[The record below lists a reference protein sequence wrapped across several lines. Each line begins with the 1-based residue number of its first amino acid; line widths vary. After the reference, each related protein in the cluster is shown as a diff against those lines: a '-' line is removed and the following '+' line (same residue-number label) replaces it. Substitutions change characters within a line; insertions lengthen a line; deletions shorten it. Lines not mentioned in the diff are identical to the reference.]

1 LPLNVLIYTV
11 YHIAAA
17 AVALVKRSP
26 ASHLSQEMTMHN
38 RALFAALCG
47 GLVAGTLDIGVA
59 ALLNSASPLVV
70 LVFIASGILGKAA
83 YHAGA
88 AGLILGLVLQWAMS
102 FAIALIYGLGRE
114 RVEVL
119 RHSWVLGGVLYGLVI
134 FLVMSFAVVPLS
146 RAVPQPAFTLP
157 ALVENLLAMIL
168 FGLIVA
174 FCAHRF
180 GARSQRSLTLTSAG

>member
-1 LPLNVLIYTV
+1 
-11 YHIAAA
+11 
-17 AVALVKRSP
+17 
-26 ASHLSQEMTMHN
+26 MTMHN
-38 RALFAALCG
+38 RVLFAALVG

-59 ALLNSASPLVV
+59 AILNSVSPLVV

-88 AGLILGLVLQWAMS
+88 AGLALGLALQWAMS

-114 RVEVL
+114 RVEVP
-119 RHSWVLGGVLYGLVI
+119 RRSWVLGGVLYGLVI

-180 GARSQRSLTLTSAG
+180 SVRSQRSLNLTSAG

>member
-1 LPLNVLIYTV
+1 
-11 YHIAAA
+11 
-17 AVALVKRSP
+17 
-26 ASHLSQEMTMHN
+26 MHN
-38 RALFAALCG
+38 RVLFAALVG

-59 ALLNSASPLVV
+59 ALLNSVSPLVV

-88 AGLILGLVLQWAMS
+88 AGLILGLALQWAMS
-102 FAIALIYGLGRE
+102 FAIAFTYGLARE
-114 RVEVL
+114 RVQAL
-119 RHSWVLGGVLYGLVI
+119 KRSWVSGGVLYGFVI

-157 ALVENLLAMIL
+157 ALVENLLAMFL

-180 GARSQRSLTLTSAG
+180 GAGPQRSLTLTSAG

>member
-1 LPLNVLIYTV
+1 MLYVLIYT
-11 YHIAAA
+11 IRPGLAATA
-17 AVALVKRSP
+17 ALVKRSP
-26 ASHLSQEMTMHN
+26 AFHLSQEMTMHN
-38 RALFAALCG
+38 RVLFAALCG

-59 ALLNSASPLVV
+59 ALVNSVSPLVV

-83 YHAGA
+83 YHTGA
-88 AGLILGLVLQWAMS
+88 AGLVLGLALQWAMS

-114 RVEVL
+114 RMEVL
-119 RHSWVLGGVLYGLVI
+119 RHSWILGGALYGLAI
-134 FLVMSFAVVPLS
+134 FLVMSFVVVPLS

-174 FCAHRF
+174 FFARRF
-180 GARSQRSLTLTSAG
+180 GEEPRHSLTLTSAG

>member
-1 LPLNVLIYTV
+1 LILYVLIYT
-11 YHIAAA
+11 IRPGAAT
-17 AVALVKRSP
+17 AVALVKQSR
-26 ASHLSQEMTMHN
+26 AFHLSQEMTMHN
-38 RALFAALCG
+38 RVLFAALCG

-59 ALLNSASPLVV
+59 ALLNSISPLVV

-88 AGLILGLVLQWAMS
+88 AGLVLGLALQWAMS

-114 RVEVL
+114 RMEVL
-119 RHSWVLGGVLYGLVI
+119 RHSWVLGGALYGLAI

-180 GARSQRSLTLTSAG
+180 GAGPQRSLTLTSAG

>member
-1 LPLNVLIYTV
+1 LILYVLIYTIRLGV
-11 YHIAAA
+11 AAA
-17 AVALVKRSP
+17 AASVKRSP
-26 ASHLSQEMTMHN
+26 AFHLSQEQTMHN
-38 RALFAALCG
+38 RVWFAALCG

-83 YHAGA
+83 YHAGV
-88 AGLILGLVLQWAMS
+88 AGLVLGLALQWAMS

-114 RVEVL
+114 RMEVL
-119 RHSWVLGGVLYGLVI
+119 RHSWVLGGALYGLAI

-146 RAVPQPAFTLP
+146 RAVPQPVFTLP
-157 ALVENLLAMIL
+157 AFVENLLAMIL

-180 GARSQRSLTLTSAG
+180 GAGPQRSLTLTSAG

>member
-1 LPLNVLIYTV
+1 LALNVSIYT
-11 YHIAAA
+11 IWQSAAA

-38 RALFAALCG
+38 RVLFAALCG
-47 GLVAGTLDIGVA
+47 GLAAGTLDIGVA
-59 ALLNSASPLVV
+59 ALLNSVSPLVV

-88 AGLILGLVLQWAMS
+88 AGLILGLALQWAMS

-119 RHSWVLGGVLYGLVI
+119 KRSWVLGGALYGFVI

-146 RAVPQPAFTLP
+146 RAVPQPAFTLQ
-157 ALVENLLAMIL
+157 AFVENLLAMIL

-174 FCAHRF
+174 FFARRF
-180 GARSQRSLTLTSAG
+180 GEEPQHSLTLTSTR

>member
-1 LPLNVLIYTV
+1 
-11 YHIAAA
+11 
-17 AVALVKRSP
+17 
-26 ASHLSQEMTMHN
+26 MTMHN
-38 RALFAALCG
+38 RVLFAALCG

-59 ALLNSASPLVV
+59 ALLNSVSPLVV

-88 AGLILGLVLQWAMS
+88 AGLGLGLALQWAMS

-114 RVEVL
+114 RMEVL
-119 RHSWVLGGVLYGLVI
+119 RHSWVLGGALYGLAI

-146 RAVPQPAFTLP
+146 RAVPQPVFTLP
-157 ALVENLLAMIL
+157 AFVENLLAMIL

-180 GARSQRSLTLTSAG
+180 GAGPQRSLTLTSAG